1 MSVVADFAD
10 ALLQHFP
17 PFQRWEDYQE
27 KAWADTLV
35 QELSG
40 FDAEV
45 IRRAQRQMIRSR
57 KPRDP
62 KPPMVSECVAACD
75 EAKRWIDAERNK
87 ARGPMLDA
95 ASPAVGEWSAERLSL
110 AYDLIRTGQGR
121 QAAREGWIL
130 ALWHFARKNGR
141 VPAGPEIDRC
151 KRESANIEQIC
162 AECSSKSDPYSQA
175 LAKWGFNILS
185 KRAELAAIAGKPDIS
200 AAVSTA
206 GVTSTPREGRGA

>member
-1 MSVVADFAD
+1 M
-10 ALLQHFP
+10 
-17 PFQRWEDYQE
+17 
-27 KAWADTLV
+27 
-35 QELSG
+35 
-40 FDAEV
+40 
-45 IRRAQRQMIRSR
+45 
-57 KPRDP
+57 
-62 KPPMVSECVAACD
+62 
-75 EAKRWIDAERNK
+75 
-87 ARGPMLDA
+87 
-95 ASPAVGEWSAERLSL
+95 
-110 AYDLIRTGQGR
+110 
-121 QAAREGWIL
+121 

-141 VPAGPEIDRC
+141 VPARPEIDRC